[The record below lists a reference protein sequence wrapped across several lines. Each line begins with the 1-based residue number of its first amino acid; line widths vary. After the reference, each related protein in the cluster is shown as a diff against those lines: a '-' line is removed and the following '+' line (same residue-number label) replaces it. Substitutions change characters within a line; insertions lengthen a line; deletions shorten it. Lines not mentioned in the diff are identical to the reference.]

1 MPTSLQELKYALRAL
16 RKRPGFSLIVIL
28 VLALGIGANTAIF
41 SVVNAVLLRP
51 LPFDQPDRL
60 VQLWHTPPQKSFP
73 GMKKFS
79 VSPANFLDW
88 KHQSTSFE
96 AAAVYGGGLFTL
108 TGSGEPQRLY
118 GPRVG
123 PEFFSVLHAKPLMG
137 RSFTEDDGKPESQKT
152 VVISEAFWRAN
163 LGSKPNVLGQTI
175 RLNDEPYTIIGVMP
189 NSFSFPV
196 SSAVPPQAWVCLQW
210 SAKEQAVRGNHNY
223 MAFGR
228 LKPGVSIEQAQ
239 SELSTI
245 SARLEQE
252 YPADDAGWGALIV
265 PLRDQLVG
273 DVRPALLILLGAVAF
288 VLLIACANVANLVL
302 ATTLG
307 RRKELAIRTALGAK
321 RSQLIGQVLTET
333 VFLAVAGGALGLV
346 FANFGIHLIE
356 NFLANDLPR
365 VGGIGLDLPV
375 LLFTFGVSLL
385 TGLLAGIV
393 PASRYAK
400 ADVNE
405 ALKQGVDRGSSDSG
419 GKTTRTVLV
428 TAEVALS
435 LMLLVGAGLLI
446 RTFYH
451 LQKLDPGFDS
461 KNVLTTFIAL
471 PKAKY
476 EKPELQRA
484 FYQQALDKIRA
495 LPGVESAAT
504 IDSLPLQGGSTQPI
518 MIEGRPLLK
527 MADQPE
533 VPTREISP
541 DYLKT
546 MHIQLLRGRN
556 FSEADTATST
566 PVMLISKSLAKEFF
580 PNEDPIGK
588 HMSMELTDQYLEI
601 PTTQREIV
609 GIVGDVKI
617 DGLDDDRSMAAV
629 YMPFEQVPSQHA
641 QIVLRTNNDPASQ
654 TAALTNAIHSI
665 DPNLTLVDTMTMEEV
680 VATSIAQRRF
690 TMMLLIAFAVLALV
704 LAAVGI
710 YSVLSYAVRRRVR
723 EIGIRMALGAQIR
736 DVVRMV
742 VVDGMRP
749 AVVGVVIGFAGALA
763 LGRVLASVIYGVSA
777 RDAVTFASVSVLLL
791 TVAFLAS
798 VIPAYRAAQV
808 EPVRTLRDE

>member
-1 MPTSLQELKYALRAL
+1 MPTSLQELKYAFRTL

-51 LPFDQPDRL
+51 LPFDHPDQL
-60 VQLWHTPPQKSFP
+60 VQIWHTPPQKSFP
-73 GMKKFS
+73 GVKKFS

-88 KHQSTSFE
+88 KHQSSSFE
-96 AAAVYGGGLFTL
+96 AAAAYGGGLFTL

-118 GPRVG
+118 GPKVG
-123 PEFFSVLHAKPLMG
+123 AEFFSVLRAKPLIG
-137 RSFTEDDGKPESQKT
+137 RTFTADDGKPEAQKT
-152 VVISEAFWRAN
+152 VVISEGLWRTN
-163 LGSKPNVLGQTI
+163 FGGNPNILGQTM

-189 NSFSFPV
+189 SSFSFPI
-196 SSAVPPQAWVCLQW
+196 ATTVPPQAWVCLQW
-210 SAKEQAVRGNHNY
+210 DAKEQAVRGNHNY

-228 LKPGVSIEQAQ
+228 LKPGVSIQQAQ

-245 SARLEQE
+245 AARLQQE
-252 YPADDAGWGALIV
+252 YPADDAGWGTLIV
-265 PLRDQLVG
+265 PLRDELVG

-302 ATTLG
+302 ATTLA

-333 VFLAVAGGALGLV
+333 LCLAIAGGALGLI
-346 FANFGIHLIE
+346 FAKFGIHLIV
-356 NFLANDLPR
+356 NFLAGSLPR
-365 VGGIGLDLPV
+365 IGDIGLDASV

-385 TGLLAGIV
+385 TGLLSGIV

-400 ADVNE
+400 GDVNE
-405 ALKQGVDRGSSDSG
+405 ALKQGLGRGGADSG

-461 KNVLTTFIAL
+461 KNVLTTFVSL

-476 EKPELQRA
+476 EQKDQQRG
-484 FYQQALDKIRA
+484 FYSQALDKIRA

-546 MHIQLLRGRN
+546 MHVPLISGRN
-556 FSEADTATST
+556 FMAADTATTT
-566 PVMLISKSLAKEFF
+566 PVMLISQSLAKEFF
-580 PNEDPIGK
+580 PNENPIGK
-588 HMSMELTDQYLEI
+588 HMSLELTDQYLEI

-629 YMPFEQVPSQHA
+629 YMPFEQVPSQRA
-641 QIVLRTNNDPASQ
+641 QIVLRTSNNPVSQ
-654 TAALTNAIHSI
+654 ISALTNAIHSL

-680 VATSIAQRRF
+680 VATSMAQRRF
-690 TMMLLIAFAVLALV
+690 TMMLLIAFAGLALV

-742 VVDGMRP
+742 VFDGMKP
-749 AVVGVVIGFAGALA
+749 AVVGVIIGFAGALA

-777 RDAVTFASVSVLLL
+777 RDAVTFGSVSVLLL
-791 TVAFLAS
+791 TVALLAS

>member
-1 MPTSLQELKYALRAL
+1 MPTSFQELKYAFRTL

-28 VLALGIGANTAIF
+28 VLALGIGANSAIF

-51 LPFDQPDRL
+51 LPFEQPDQL

-73 GMKKFS
+73 GFKKFS

-88 KHQSTSFE
+88 KGQSTSLE
-96 AAAVYGGGLFTL
+96 SAAAYGGGVFTL
-108 TGSGEPQRLY
+108 TGSGEPQRIS

-123 PEFFSVLHAKPLMG
+123 PEFFTVLRAKPLMG
-137 RSFTEDDGKPESQKT
+137 RTFVEEDGKSESQKT
-152 VVISEAFWRAN
+152 AVISEAFWRSN
-163 LGSKPNVLGQTI
+163 YGSNPNILGQSI
-175 RLNDEPYTIIGVMP
+175 RLNDEQYTIVGVMP
-189 NSFSFPV
+189 NSFSYPL
-196 SSAVPPQAWVCLQW
+196 STSTPPQVWTCIQW
-210 SAKEQAVRGNHNY
+210 DAKEQAVRGNHNY
-223 MAFGR
+223 AAFGR
-228 LKPGVSIEQAQ
+228 LKPGVSIQQAQ

-245 SARLEQE
+245 AARLEKE
-252 YPADDAGWGALIV
+252 YPADDAGWGALVV
-265 PLRDQLVG
+265 PLRDELVG

-302 ATTLG
+302 AMTLA

-333 VFLAVAGGALGLV
+333 ILLAIAGGAIGLV
-346 FANFGIHLIE
+346 FAKFGIHLIE
-356 NFLANDLPR
+356 SFLANDLPR
-365 VGGIGLDLPV
+365 TGGIGLDASV

-405 ALKQGVDRGSSDSG
+405 ALKQGLGRGGSDSG
-419 GKTTRTVLV
+419 GKTMRTVLV

-451 LQKLDPGFDS
+451 LQKVDPGFDS
-461 KNVLTTFIAL
+461 RNVLTTFIAL
-471 PKAKY
+471 PKAKFK
-476 EKPELQRA
+476 EPERQRA
-484 FYQQALDKIRA
+484 FYAQVLDRLRA

-556 FSEADTATST
+556 FSAADTATST

-580 PNEDPIGK
+580 PNENPIGK
-588 HMSMELTDQYLEI
+588 HMSLELTDKYLEI

-609 GIVGDVKI
+609 GIIGDVKM
-617 DGLDDDRSMAAV
+617 DGLDSDHSMAAV
-629 YMPFEQVPSQHA
+629 YMPFEQVPSQYA
-641 QIVLRTNNDPASQ
+641 QIVLRTSNDPVSQ
-654 TAALTNAIHSI
+654 IAPLTNAIHAI
-665 DPNLTLVDTMTMEEV
+665 DPSQVLIDTMTMEEV
-680 VATSIAQRRF
+680 VAASIAQRRF
-690 TMMLLIAFAVLALV
+690 TMLLLISFAGLALV

-742 VVDGMRP
+742 VADGMRP
-749 AVVGVVIGFAGALA
+749 AIIGVVIGFVGALA

-777 RDAVTFASVSVLLL
+777 RDAITFTSVSVLLL
-791 TVAFLAS
+791 TVALLAS